1 MYGSNPYAQAG
12 WANPNPHAVGRLSSW
27 DSQQVSPTFG
37 ALPANAAVQSPHTI
51 TFRFS
56 GPDTLN
62 CSVIG
67 PQNEGLM
74 RISTSAGQQRVTS
87 FTAANGTTFAT
98 VEWALQPLITVSGL
112 VPRQEAMKWL
122 LFSADRRSA
131 GMTIGQDMYIW
142 LFQGQSI
149 YLHKSHGVP
158 GERLAK
164 MYYNNGLCLDVNVTA
179 LRGGLLE
186 VFLVA
191 AALLQSRQESRA

>member
-12 WANPNPHAVGRLSSW
+12 WANPNPLAVGRLSSW

-37 ALPANAAVQSPHTI
+37 ALPANTAVQSPNI
-51 TFRFS
+51 MTFRFS

-67 PQNEGLM
+67 PKNEGLM
-74 RISTSAGQQRVTS
+74 RISTSMGQQRVTS
-87 FTAANGTTFAT
+87 FTGANGATFAN

-122 LFSADRRSA
+122 LFSADRRYVSEKVTVVRMLIAIFNHRSA

-149 YLHKSHGVP
+149 YVWH
-158 GERLAK
+158 
-164 MYYNNGLCLDVNVTA
+164 
-179 LRGGLLE
+179 
-186 VFLVA
+186 FL
-191 AALLQSRQESRA
+191 